1 MTTYNEDAMEAQHE
15 THGMR
20 AQIGRVLGQAGS
32 VIRTHRSAYI
42 RLNIAY
48 YGVVA
53 VAMVFVASYPAI
65 QQALTESVVLSFS
78 EGPLSGVAEAYTQG
92 NAATA
97 ALLTFAFNFFAGAV
111 VVLALPSLLI
121 PFCGVGLGLIRA
133 TLWGLLLAP
142 TTPELQLAMIP
153 HSLVLLLEGQG
164 YILTMLAV
172 WIHGQGFV
180 SPGTVGA
187 ASHMDGWFKALRRSL
202 WVYVLVA
209 ITLAVAAIYEAIEVI
224 YVIPRL
230 LS

>member
-1 MTTYNEDAMEAQHE
+1 
-15 THGMR
+15 MR
-20 AQIGRVLGQAGS
+20 ARIGRVLGQAGN
-32 VIRTHRSAYI
+32 VVRGHRSAYI

-53 VAMVFVASYPAI
+53 IAMVFVTSYPAI

-78 EGPLSGVAEAYTQG
+78 EGPLSGVAEAYRQG
-92 NAATA
+92 NVVTA
-97 ALLTFAFNFFAGAV
+97 ALLTFGFNFFAGAI

-172 WIHGQGFV
+172 WIHGLGFV
-180 SPGTVGA
+180 SPRTVGA
-187 ASHMDGWFKALRRSL
+187 ASHMEGWIEALRRSL
-202 WVYVLVA
+202 RVYLLAA
-209 ITLAVAAIYEAIEVI
+209 ITLAIAAIYEAIEVI
-224 YVIPRL
+224 YFIPRL
-230 LS
+230 VS

>member
-1 MTTYNEDAMEAQHE
+1 MTTYNKDVMEAQHE
-15 THGMR
+15 THTMR
-20 AQIGRVLGQAGS
+20 ARIVHLLAQAGRVL
-32 VIRTHRSAYI
+32 REHRSTYI

-78 EGPLSGVAEAYTQG
+78 EGPLSGVAEAYGKG

-97 ALLTFAFNFFAGAV
+97 ALLTFGFNFFAGAI
-111 VVLALPSLLI
+111 VVLVLPSLLI

-142 TTPELQLAMIP
+142 TTPELQVAMIP

-164 YILTMLAV
+164 YILAMLAV
-172 WIHGQGFV
+172 WIHGRGFV

-187 ASHMDGWFKALRRSL
+187 ASHVEGWLKALRRSL
-202 WVYVLVA
+202 WIYPLVA
-209 ITLAVAAIYEAIEVI
+209 ITLAIAAIYEAIEVI
-224 YVIPRL
+224 YLIPRL
-230 LS
+230 VS